1 MIIRPARAI
10 DAPALIAMLDE
21 CREKS
26 RYAAMGSI
34 DRDVARKFFCY
45 GVQRHGGTTDGSTF
59 LMVAENGEGVI
70 EAFVYGVL
78 SRIYAVG
85 TRLGANDQFLIA
97 RRKARADVKL
107 RAMNALIDAYLDWA
121 DGNPKVCEVALSHS
135 DTVPGSEALTEVFK
149 RRGFVPYHQAW
160 RRETPHARLVSR
172 EAA

>member
-1 MIIRPARAI
+1 MNIRPARAV
-10 DAPALIAMLDE
+10 DAPALIAMLEE

-26 RYAAMGSI
+26 RYADMGSI

-45 GVQRHGGTTDGSTF
+45 GVQRHGGSTDGSTF

-97 RRKARADVKL
+97 REGANPRSVGKL
-107 RAMNALIDAYLDWA
+107 VDTYIAWA
-121 DGNPKVCEVALSHS
+121 ESNPKCCEIALSWS
-135 DTVPGSEALTEVFK
+135 DTVSESNAVTKMFQ
-149 RRGFVPYHQAW
+149 RRGFVCYSESW
-160 RRETPHARLVSR
+160 RRETPHARLPQK